1 MKIKDITPFTNGAS
15 ICSTPYIKN
24 RNLNRTLKKVFEK
37 FYRIKRNAKSKTI
50 ANFLSNDEVTP
61 YQNAAL
67 LYNPDK
73 DTKLTSIFN
82 FMTHKI
88 KITVN
93 SDRSTSS
100 LEAIWKVEMIFNN
113 HEDVFGWEEVYTDI
127 VTLLSGGTD
136 THFKVKSVVE
146 LQNLLNK
153 YYRHSA
159 IRLHKCLHKVDRV
172 TKHKHRKGKHRK
184 FRDLSISPYGR
195 MV

>member
-1 MKIKDITPFTNGAS
+1 MKIKDITPFVNGRP
-15 ICSTPYIKN
+15 ICSIVYIKN
-24 RNLNRTLKKVFEK
+24 RNINRTLKKVFEK
-37 FYRIKRNAKSKTI
+37 YYRIGRNSKSKTI
-50 ANFLSNDEVTP
+50 AHFLTSDEVTP

-82 FMTHKI
+82 FLTHKI
-88 KITVN
+88 KISVK
-93 SDRSTSS
+93 SDRNTSS
-100 LEAIWKVEMIFNN
+100 LEALWKVEMVFSN
-113 HEDVFGWEEVYTDI
+113 HADVFGWEEVYTDI

-136 THFKVKSVVE
+136 THFKVKTVAE

-159 IRLHKCLHKVDRV
+159 IRLHKCLHKVDKV

-184 FRDLSISPYGR
+184 FRDLSILSYGK
-195 MV
+195 VV